1 MKPAGFWI
9 RGAEIHPRTG
19 NDDDLSV
26 LDDHQDVLAKT
37 DFPLYG
43 DDDVEETVLYE
54 EQFIIPA
61 TPSEVS
67 LSDRECSP
75 EQGTI
80 KSDALLGNNF

>member
-9 RGAEIHPRTG
+9 RGAEIHPQTG
-19 NDDDLSV
+19 HDDNLSV

-43 DDDVEETVLYE
+43 DDDMEETVLYE

-61 TPSEVS
+61 TPSEAS
-67 LSDRECSP
+67 LSDREYSP
-75 EQGTI
+75 EQGTCAI
-80 KSDALLGNNF
+80 TE

>member
-9 RGAEIHPRTG
+9 RGAEIHLRTG

-43 DDDVEETVLYE
+43 EDDMEGTVLYE

-61 TPSEVS
+61 TPSEAS
-67 LSDRECSP
+67 LSDREYSP
-75 EQGTI
+75 DQGTKI
-80 KSDALLGNNF
+80 E

>member
-43 DDDVEETVLYE
+43 DDDVEESVLYE

-61 TPSEVS
+61 TPSEAS
-67 LSDRECSP
+67 LSGREYSP

-80 KSDALLGNNF
+80 KSEALLGNNF

>member
-19 NDDDLSV
+19 RDDDLSV
-26 LDDHQDVLAKT
+26 FDDHDQDVLAKT

-43 DDDVEETVLYE
+43 EDDIEETVLFE

-61 TPSEVS
+61 TPSEAS
-67 LSDRECSP
+67 FSDREYSP
-75 EQGTI
+75 ELEGTKI
-80 KSDALLGNNF
+80 E

>member
-19 NDDDLSV
+19 RDDDLSV
-26 LDDHQDVLAKT
+26 LDDHQGVLAKT

-43 DDDVEETVLYE
+43 EDDLEETVLFE
-54 EQFIIPA
+54 EQFIIPG
-61 TPSEVS
+61 TPSEAS
-67 LSDRECSP
+67 LSDREYSP

-80 KSDALLGNNF
+80 IQ